1 MTNGPGDNE
10 REFRR
15 LQGLAKLAGVVAH
28 KMNND
33 LTEVTCNIGL
43 ILEDL
48 EEGAPP
54 EDIKELL
61 GDALRAAE
69 HAAELSQGALALFR
83 LDATDA
89 TPMPLQAY
97 LKRVAPRTA
106 KGAIEWT
113 LLEKDPLVIAG
124 PDRLD
129 RILEPVLTNAEE
141 AAPHG
146 AVEITTRLHAFA
158 KASQLPD
165 TADSLLAGIYV
176 ATTVRDRGPGIEL
189 SRSLEVFEPFVT
201 SKGQGRGLALA
212 TALNVARAHGG
223 TMGARNHPH
232 GGAEITI
239 WLPIA
244 GDPT

>member
-1 MTNGPGDNE
+1 MTNGPVDNE

-15 LQGLAKLAGVVAH
+15 LQGLAKLAAVVAH

-97 LKRVAPRTA
+97 FKHAAPRTA

-113 LLEKDPLVIAG
+113 LLEEDPLVIAG
-124 PDRLD
+124 PARLD
-129 RILEPVLTNAEE
+129 RILEPVLTNAVE

-146 AVEITTRLHAFA
+146 AVEITTRLHALA
-158 KASQLPD
+158 KALHLPD
-165 TADSLLAGIYV
+165 TVDSLLAGTYV
-176 ATTVRDRGPGIEL
+176 ATTVRDRGPGIEF
-189 SRSLEVFEPFVT
+189 SRSLEIFEPFVT
-201 SKGQGRGLALA
+201 NKGQGRGLALA

-223 TMGARNHPH
+223 TMGARNHPD

-244 GDPT
+244 GEP